1 MIADRKSFL
10 YDMPTRT
17 FYAAL
22 DPDFVGPAPPTIEIP
37 RKGPS
42 YPATLNAPDPYVV
55 KFHLSWQRSTAVGF
69 ADIYESREPN
79 SMPYYILLYKDADL
93 MRQHWRIQRERS
105 VGEHSRATA
114 GDSVVGCVLVTNPA
128 KTLAVNVNVW

>member
-17 FYAAL
+17 FYCAL
-22 DPDFVGPAPPTIEIP
+22 DPDFVGPPPETIEIP

-55 KFHLSWQRSTAVGF
+55 QFHHSDTRSTGVGF
-69 ADIYESREPN
+69 ADVYESREPN
-79 SMPYYILLYKDADL
+79 SMPYYILLYKDANL
-93 MRQHWRIQRERS
+93 MRDHWRIARQFR
-105 VGEHSRATA
+105 
-114 GDSVVGCVLVTNPA
+114 
-128 KTLAVNVNVW
+128 

>member
-22 DPDFVGPAPPTIEIP
+22 DPDFVGPAPLTIEIP
-37 RKGPS
+37 RKGPN
-42 YPATLNAPDPYVV
+42 YPATPAAPDSNVV
-55 KFHLSWQRSTAVGF
+55 KFYMNNERSTGVGF

-79 SMPYYILLYKDADL
+79 SMPYYILLYKNADL
-93 MRQHWRIQRERS
+93 MRQHWNIA
-105 VGEHSRATA
+105 RAR
-114 GDSVVGCVLVTNPA
+114 LR
-128 KTLAVNVNVW
+128 